1 MWEVILNAIFECIKF
16 FYDFC
21 LDWGVAI
28 LIITVIFR
36 LLITP
41 LMYKQAKSSYQMQK
55 IQPAIKALQTK
66 YADDPVKLNTE
77 QQRLYAEAK
86 FNPLASCIP
95 MLLQMPIFIALFQV
109 LRSMNERV
117 PNITDYTFLNIVPN
131 LVQTPGDAIAVGI
144 GYAVP
149 YILLLI
155 IFAVCTFIPSLLQLK
170 DTTDKQQRNQT
181 LMMTALMGVMM
192 IFIGFGSPAGV
203 LLFWGASSILAIFQQ
218 QGSLY
223 FIKKKDKNEAPI
235 VVNEPVKIEVTRKE
249 QKKRQHKK
257 SSKKR

>member
-1 MWEVILNAIFECIKF
+1 MWEVILDAIFQCIKF

-41 LMYKQAKSSYQMQK
+41 LMYKQAESSYRMQK
-55 IQPAIKALQTK
+55 MQPAIKALQAK
-66 YADDPVKLNTE
+66 YADDPVRLNQE
-77 QQRLYAEAK
+77 QQRMYAEAK
-86 FNPLASCIP
+86 FNPLASCVP

-109 LRSMNERV
+109 LRSMDTRIPDSTNYV
-117 PNITDYTFLNIVPN
+117 FLNLVPN
-131 LVQTPGDAIAVGI
+131 LVQTPGDAIGQGI
-144 GYAVP
+144 VYAIP

-181 LMMTALMGVMM
+181 LLMTGMMGIMM

-203 LLFWGASSILAIFQQ
+203 LLFWGASSILAIVQQ
-218 QGSLY
+218 QASLAI
-223 FIKKKDKNEAPI
+223 IKNKDKQNAP
-235 VVNEPVKIEVTRKE
+235 VVVMPEKKIEVTRKE
-249 QKKRQHKK
+249 TKKRQHKK
-257 SSKKR
+257 R

>member
-1 MWEVILNAIFECIKF
+1 MWEVILDAIFQCIKF

-41 LMYKQAKSSYQMQK
+41 LMYKQAESSYRMQK
-55 IQPAIKALQTK
+55 MQPAIKALQTK
-66 YADDPVKLNTE
+66 YADDPVRLNQE
-77 QQRLYAEAK
+77 QQKMYAEAK
-86 FNPLASCIP
+86 FNPLASCVP

-109 LRSMNERV
+109 LRSMDTRV
-117 PNITDYTFLNIVPN
+117 PDVTNYSFLNIVPN
-131 LVQTPGDAIAVGI
+131 LVQTPGDAIAVGVVYSI
-144 GYAVP
+144 P
-149 YILLLI
+149 YVLLLA

-170 DTTDKQQRNQT
+170 DNNDKQQRNQT
-181 LMMTALMGVMM
+181 LLMTGLMGVMM

-203 LLFWGASSILAIFQQ
+203 LLFWGASSILAIVQQ
-218 QGSLY
+218 QGSLAI
-223 FIKKKDKNEAPI
+223 IKKKDKAAAPI
-235 VVNEPVKIEVTRKE
+235 VVVPEKKIEVTRKE

-257 SSKKR
+257 H